1 MRSEITL
8 RGYLE
13 RGDVIG
19 ILRLVSLTLVGV
31 KERKLESEITIKN
44 IKENPDKFIELLE
57 TLKNSSKLYVYRK
70 ELLTNRLKNIEKELI
85 DNLIKECIKDIE
97 GIDKYEAIKKIMNI
111 DIEKFNAKGGISIP
125 DEIMDIMLN
134 VSNIKENESV
144 VNPYNGQGEI
154 QIAIE
159 SYKIKNNIENL
170 KYYGQEINEELAA
183 IGELISFIMGNDSFI
198 KQGNSILG
206 LNFDKKFDCCISVPP
221 FISRIEDMEVYNK
234 IARDFKYG
242 KLSRSSS
249 WITIN
254 PIINNLNEKGR
265 ATILSP
271 LGILFRSGSDE
282 DIRKNLIKEDMIDT
296 IIELPIGI
304 LMPYTGVATCILVLN
319 KNKEEHR
326 KGKIQLIDLS
336 NYVEKVNRRSTAIS
350 QEGIDTAIKLYNEF
364 LEKQGVSKI
373 VDTHHL
379 EANNYNLQPSKNI
392 SMDSLDIED
401 IDMVELQNVVSKIRR
416 GVQIPKQKL
425 DEINQGDNRTHYYI
439 GLRNVLEDGSFSFED
454 TDKVRV
460 ESKWKDLYEVEIGDI
475 IMPSK
480 SSTSKLAIVDE
491 SVGKAIVSA
500 NMMLIRL
507 NDKKYKPEVLKY
519 FLESELGQ
527 KLLDSIK
534 VGSVIMSI
542 SPKDMEKLLIP
553 NIDINE
559 QIEIVNMI
567 EKSNKEYQEAI
578 QQAENKYIE
587 DKKTINNKLFI

>member
-1 MRSEITL
+1 
-8 RGYLE
+8 
-13 RGDVIG
+13 
-19 ILRLVSLTLVGV
+19 
-31 KERKLESEITIKN
+31 
-44 IKENPDKFIELLE
+44 
-57 TLKNSSKLYVYRK
+57 
-70 ELLTNRLKNIEKELI
+70 
-85 DNLIKECIKDIE
+85 
-97 GIDKYEAIKKIMNI
+97 
-111 DIEKFNAKGGISIP
+111 
-125 DEIMDIMLN
+125 MLN

-336 NYVEKVNRRSTAIS
+336 NYIEKVNRRSTAIS

-373 VDTHHL
+373 VDTHYL